1 MTRLLMRRTFWIASA
16 AAIIATNSFRLRAQS
31 VPPAFEV
38 ASIKPHQGPLSRIM
52 DFKVSG
58 PRVTMEAYSV
68 FLLVLDA
75 YHLKGNYQISLA
87 AVPRQENEIRE
98 VMYDVVARAPGE
110 TAPARDEIRK
120 MLQTLLADRFKLAI
134 HRETKEMPVY
144 ALMAGKNG
152 PGLKSSAVG
161 DPCSMHQKL
170 ASDGRNY
177 EETFSNCPIEALVKQ
192 LEQLG
197 IDRPVVDKTSLAGT
211 YDFRLVVTPEL
222 RSHSASDLDITT
234 STALRELG
242 LKLESQK
249 APIEIVVID
258 QVKKPT
264 EN

>member
-1 MTRLLMRRTFWIASA
+1 
-16 AAIIATNSFRLRAQS
+16 
-31 VPPAFEV
+31 
-38 ASIKPHQGPLSRIM
+38 
-52 DFKVSG
+52 
-58 PRVTMEAYSV
+58 
-68 FLLVLDA
+68 
-75 YHLKGNYQISLA
+75 
-87 AVPRQENEIRE
+87 
-98 VMYDVVARAPGE
+98 
-110 TAPARDEIRK
+110 

-144 ALMAGKNG
+144 ALVAGKNG
-152 PGLKSSAVG
+152 SRLKSSAVG

-177 EETFSNCPIEALVKQ
+177 EETFSNCPIEELAKQ

-197 IDRPVVDKTSLAGT
+197 IDRPVVDKTNLTGT

>member
-16 AAIIATNSFRLRAQS
+16 AIVAATSFRLPAQP
-31 VPPAFEV
+31 PPAFEV

-58 PRVTMEAYSV
+58 SRVTMEAYSV

-75 YHLKGNYQISLA
+75 YNLKGNYQISLT
-87 AVPRQENEIRE
+87 AVPRQEEEIRE
-98 VMYDVVARAPGE
+98 VMYDVAARAPGA
-110 TAPARDEIRK
+110 TAPPRDEIRK
-120 MLQTLLADRFKLAI
+120 MLQTLLADRFRLAI
-134 HRETKEMPVY
+134 HRETREMPVY
-144 ALMAGKNG
+144 ALVAAKNG
-152 PGLKSSAVG
+152 PRLKSSEVG

-170 ASDGRNY
+170 AGDGRNY
-177 EETFSNCPIEALVKQ
+177 EETFSNCPVGELVKQ

-197 IDRPVVDKTSLAGT
+197 IDRPVVDKTSLTGT
-211 YDFRLVVTPEL
+211 YDFRLVVTPGF
-222 RSHSASDLDITT
+222 RTHSVSDLDITT

-258 QVKKPT
+258 QVKKPS